1 MLKFQE
7 SLEEDY
13 DLPKIISL
21 SVSRANHS
29 ARVYVEDAKAP
40 LIGKF
45 PSSLFPSLNPSFP
58 LWFVWSSDAFVS
70 ITKLVNSSRETSW

>member
-13 DLPKIISL
+13 DLPKII
-21 SVSRANHS
+21 
-29 ARVYVEDAKAP
+29 RVYVEDAKAP

-58 LWFVWSSDAFVS
+58 LSFVWSSGDFVS
-70 ITKLVNSSRETSW
+70 ITKLVNSSGETSW

>member
-13 DLPKIISL
+13 DLPKII
-21 SVSRANHS
+21 
-29 ARVYVEDAKAP
+29 RVYMEDAKAP

-45 PSSLFPSLNPSFP
+45 PSLSFLPSILPFLSHLFGLLVPLYPLLN
-58 LWFVWSSDAFVS
+58 
-70 ITKLVNSSRETSW
+70 